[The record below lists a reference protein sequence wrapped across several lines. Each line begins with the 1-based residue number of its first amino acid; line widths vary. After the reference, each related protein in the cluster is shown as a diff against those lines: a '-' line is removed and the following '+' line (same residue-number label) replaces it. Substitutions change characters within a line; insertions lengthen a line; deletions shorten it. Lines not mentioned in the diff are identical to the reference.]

1 MRIASLRI
9 SMTKEK
15 VLPTVMLKLT
25 TQDLRYKAIHFLEQ
39 SPEERLQALVELGI
53 GRYDFLTKIR
63 LNEAN
68 INCLMRFLQNPTQ
81 LKFPNLI
88 EADLS
93 NLVLDEVNFIRGN
106 LSGANLQNTSLVN
119 ADLLFANF
127 SNANLIN
134 ADLRG
139 ATLNE
144 TIWLNALVDECQFG
158 KGIGLKEA
166 QRKDLQIRGARFDS

>member
-1 MRIASLRI
+1 
-9 SMTKEK
+9 
-15 VLPTVMLKLT
+15 MLQST
-25 TQDLRYKAIHFLEQ
+25 TQNLRFQAIQFLEQ
-39 SPEERLQALVELGI
+39 TPKQRLQILQQLGI
-53 GRYDFLTKIR
+53 ARYEFFTKMR

-68 INCLMRFLQNPTQ
+68 INCLMRFLDNPNQ

-93 NLVLDEVNFIRGN
+93 NLILDDVNFIRGN
-106 LSGANLQNTSLVN
+106 LSKANLQKSSLKN

-127 SNANLIN
+127 TNANLIN

-144 TIWLNALVDECQFG
+144 TIWLNTLVDECRLG
-158 KGIGLKEA
+158 EGIGLKEN
-166 QRKDLQIRGARFDS
+166 QRKDLQLRGARFDY

>member
-1 MRIASLRI
+1 MLQSTNKNLR
-9 SMTKEK
+9 
-15 VLPTVMLKLT
+15 L
-25 TQDLRYKAIHFLEQ
+25 QAIQFLEQ
-39 SPEERLQALVELGI
+39 SPEQRLQFLQTLGI
-53 GRYDFLTKIR
+53 ARYEFLTKMR
-63 LNEAN
+63 LDEAN
-68 INCLMRFLQNPTQ
+68 ISCLMRFLENPNQ

-106 LSGANLQNTSLVN
+106 LSRANLQKSSLKN

-127 SNANLIN
+127 TDADLRK

-144 TIWLNALVDECQFG
+144 TIWLNALVDECQFD

-166 QRKDLQIRGARFDS
+166 QRKDLQLRGARFDY

>member
-1 MRIASLRI
+1 
-9 SMTKEK
+9 
-15 VLPTVMLKLT
+15 MLQST
-25 TQDLRYKAIHFLEQ
+25 TQNLRFQAIHFLEQ
-39 SPEERLQALVELGI
+39 SPEERLQILQKLGI
-53 GRYDFLTKIR
+53 ARYDFLTKMR
-63 LNEAN
+63 FNEAN
-68 INCLMRFLQNPTQ
+68 ISCLMRFLENPSQ

-93 NLVLDEVNFIRGN
+93 ELILDEVNFIRGN
-106 LSGANLQNTSLVN
+106 FSKANLQNSSLIN

-127 SNANLIN
+127 TNANLRN
-134 ADLRG
+134 ADLQG

-158 KGIGLKEA
+158 EGIGLKEG